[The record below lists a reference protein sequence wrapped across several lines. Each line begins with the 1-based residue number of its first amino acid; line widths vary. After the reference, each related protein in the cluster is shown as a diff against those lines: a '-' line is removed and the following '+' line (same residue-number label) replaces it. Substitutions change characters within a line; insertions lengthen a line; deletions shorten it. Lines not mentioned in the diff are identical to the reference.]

1 MIRLLP
7 KTECGKDKDG
17 VPFLNVF
24 KSSSKYENIQAYFFR
39 SELGIAVI
47 ISDALTA
54 EKQARAIMK
63 IKRGIQRC
71 KTAEMGLVDGNGVY
85 HCGGSLCCG
94 RDRKQI
100 SEGE

>member
-1 MIRLLP
+1 MMIRLLP
-7 KTECGKDKDG
+7 EALRGKDKRE
-17 VPFLNVF
+17 FINVF
-24 KSSSKYENIQAYFFR
+24 RSSTKYENIQAYFFR
-39 SELGIAVI
+39 SEKGIGVI

-94 RDRKQI
+94 RDRKAI

>member
-1 MIRLLP
+1 MMIRLLP
-7 KTECGKDKDG
+7 EALRGKDKRS
-17 VPFLNVF
+17 FLNVF
-24 KSSSKYENIQAYFFR
+24 RSSTQYENIQAYFFR

>member
-1 MIRLLP
+1 MMIRLLP
-7 KTECGKDKDG
+7 EALRGKDKRE
-17 VPFLNVF
+17 FINVF
-24 KSSSKYENIQAYFFR
+24 RSSTKYENIRAYFFR
-39 SELGIAVI
+39 SGNGVAVI
-47 ISDALTA
+47 ISDSLPA

-71 KTAEMGLVDGNGVY
+71 STAEMGVVDGSGTY

-94 RDRKQI
+94 RERQQI